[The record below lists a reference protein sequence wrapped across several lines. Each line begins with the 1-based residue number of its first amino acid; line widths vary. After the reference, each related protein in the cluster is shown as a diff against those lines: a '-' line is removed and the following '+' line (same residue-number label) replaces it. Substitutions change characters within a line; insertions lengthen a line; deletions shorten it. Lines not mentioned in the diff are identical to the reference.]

1 VIPLR
6 SLVALCRLGM
16 TTSVE
21 GSGVAVCCSELS
33 NTCSWPSANESDVPG
48 GVGLVFCVGAKR
60 FFDDSAASDSGD
72 EVGVL
77 S

>member
-1 VIPLR
+1 MLLR
-6 SLVALCRLGM
+6 SLVALCRLGL
-16 TTSVE
+16 TVSVG

-33 NTCSWPSANESDVPG
+33 STCSWLSAKEGDVSR
-48 GVGLVFCVGAKR
+48 GVGLVLCVGDKS
-60 FFDDSAASDSGD
+60 FSGDGAASDRGD